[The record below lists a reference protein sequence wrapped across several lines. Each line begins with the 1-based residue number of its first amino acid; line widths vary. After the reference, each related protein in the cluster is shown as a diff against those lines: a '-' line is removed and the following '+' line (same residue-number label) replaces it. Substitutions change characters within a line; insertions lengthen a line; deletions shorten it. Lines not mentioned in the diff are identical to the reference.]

1 MVGYHN
7 HILFP
12 LLTMPNEQT
21 DKTQTHK
28 IWATKSL
35 KKDFKLV
42 RKKKHFQFHSYRNKN
57 QSIILKTLY
66 HSIMERN
73 TK

>member
-42 RKKKHFQFHSYRNKN
+42 RKKK
-57 QSIILKTLY
+57 TLPVSFIQEQEPIY
-66 HSIMERN
+66 N
-73 TK
+73 TKNTISFYNGKKY